1 LSPAPTRTTR
11 GFVALAL
18 LAVFVLGAAL
28 SGVFVYRQN
37 HLTDKP
43 FSLLNSGR
51 ELDDSGEVGRVKAV
65 SEQFALRMDS
75 LSSKDVP
82 GYIDNVAEVLTTRCR
97 ADFEKSE
104 SALTGSIGT
113 VAFETQGFIRSTG
126 VTTLD
131 DDSATVM
138 VVHDSQKTAE
148 SGQSLLSAYRWTI
161 SLRKVNGTWLV
172 DKFLDPDRGGE
183 AC

>member
-1 LSPAPTRTTR
+1 MSQASTRNTR
-11 GFVALAL
+11 GVVALAL
-18 LAVFVLGAAL
+18 LAVLILGAVL
-28 SGVFVYRQN
+28 SGVLVYRQN
-37 HLTDKP
+37 NLTDKP

-51 ELDDSGEVGRVKAV
+51 SLENAGEVSRVKAV
-65 SEQFALRMDS
+65 SEEFARRMDS

-82 GYIDNVAEVLTTRCR
+82 GYVKKVSELLTTRCR

-104 SALTGSIGT
+104 AALTGSIGS
-113 VAFETQGFIRSTG
+113 VGFTTKGFVRATG
-126 VTTLD
+126 IATLD

-138 VVHDSQKTAE
+138 VVHDAQKTAE

-161 SLRKVNGTWLV
+161 SLRKINGTWLV
-172 DKFLDPDRGGE
+172 DKFLDPDRGGA

>member
-1 LSPAPTRTTR
+1 M
-11 GFVALAL
+11 
-18 LAVFVLGAAL
+18 VFVLGAAL

-43 FSLLNSGR
+43 FSPLNSGR
-51 ELDDSGEVGRVKAV
+51 TLSDSGDVGRVKAV

-82 GYIDNVAEVLTTRCR
+82 GYIKNVAEVLTTRCR

-104 SALTGSIGT
+104 AALAGSIGS
-113 VAFETQGFIRSTG
+113 VAFTTKGLVRATG
-126 VTTLD
+126 VATLD

-138 VVHDSQKTAE
+138 IVHDSQKTAE
-148 SGQSLLSAYRWTI
+148 SGQSLLSAYRWTLN
-161 SLRKVNGTWLV
+161 LRKVNGTWLV
-172 DKFLDPDRGGE
+172 DQFVDPDRGGK

>member
-1 LSPAPTRTTR
+1 MSQASTRNTR
-11 GFVALAL
+11 GIVALAL
-18 LAVFVLGAAL
+18 VVVFVLGAAASAVLAFRL
-28 SGVFVYRQN
+28 SN
-37 HLTDKP
+37 ESDAL
-43 FSLLNSGR
+43 
-51 ELDDSGEVGRVKAV
+51 EVSRVKAV

-75 LSSKDVP
+75 LSSKDIP
-82 GYIDNVAEVLTTRCR
+82 GYVDNVAEVLTTRCK

-104 SALTGSIGT
+104 AALTGSIGT
-113 VAFETQGFIRSTG
+113 VGFTTKGFIRATG
-126 VTTLD
+126 VSTID

-138 VVHDSQKTAE
+138 VVHDAEKTAE